1 MFWGNSI
8 GQLARASRR
17 RIYATAIMYAIS
29 ATFRFYS
36 AAGEETKIPAY
47 SAVRNGPMTSLT
59 SKDGMCTTE
68 PDVIDADSF
77 SFSTA

>member
-1 MFWGNSI
+1 
-8 GQLARASRR
+8 
-17 RIYATAIMYAIS
+17 MYAIS

-59 SKDGMCTTE
+59 SRDGMCTTE
-68 PDVIDADSF
+68 PDVMDAESF